1 MGRRLLLTIVA
12 ALVVSGVALA
22 AVPRDGN
29 FRGTTSQKQKVTMQV
44 YEGAISTFAVTIKCG
59 TKATQAMSFPA
70 IRVKANGT
78 FAFKDA
84 LAKLSVTGTFG
95 TPTAVSGKIVRS
107 APGCKAVTFTAR
119 R

>member
-1 MGRRLLLTIVA
+1 MARRLLLTIVA
-12 ALVVSGVALA
+12 ALVVTGVALA

-29 FRGTTSQKQKVTMQV
+29 FKGTTSQKQKVTMQV
-44 YEGAISTFAVTIKCG
+44 YEGAIATFAVTIKCG

-84 LAKLSVTGTFG
+84 LAKLSVTGTF
-95 TPTAVSGKIVRS
+95 TSPTVANGKIVRS
-107 APGCKAVTFTAR
+107 GPGCKPVTFTAKR
-119 R
+119 

>member
-1 MGRRLLLTIVA
+1 MGRRLLLTLA
-12 ALVVSGVALA
+12 AAMVVTGVAIA
-22 AVPRDGN
+22 AAPRDGN
-29 FRGTTSQKQKVTMQV
+29 FKGRTSQKQPLTMQV
-44 YEGAISTFAVTIKCG
+44 YEGAISSFAVTIKCG
-59 TKATQAMSFPA
+59 KKATQAMSFPA

-107 APGCKAVTFTAR
+107 GPGCKPVTFTAKR
-119 R
+119 

>member
-1 MGRRLLLTIVA
+1 MGRGLLVVVVA
-12 ALVVSGVALA
+12 ALAVTGAALA

-29 FRGTTSQKQKVTMQV
+29 FKGTTSQKQKLTMQV
-44 YEGAISTFAVTIKCG
+44 YEGAIATFAVTIKCG

-84 LAKLSVTGTFG
+84 IAKLSVTGTF
-95 TPTAVSGKIVRS
+95 TSPTAASGKIVRS
-107 APGCKAVTFTAR
+107 GPGCKPVTFTAKR
-119 R
+119 